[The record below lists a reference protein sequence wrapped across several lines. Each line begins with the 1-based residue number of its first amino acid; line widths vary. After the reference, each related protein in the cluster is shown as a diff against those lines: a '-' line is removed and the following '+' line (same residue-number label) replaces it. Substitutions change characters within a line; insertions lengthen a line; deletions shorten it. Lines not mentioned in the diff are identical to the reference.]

1 MKTQDLLLVALVIG
15 GLYVLTRKKKGGV
28 AKASSQGGSGSGGGG
43 GAIGGIVPSN
53 VETSETAID
62 LIVNDTKPS
71 MTQCIK
77 NPDLAGCESVLPELA
92 NKDVLDETIAGL
104 GDAGGFDLP
113 YDEVNP
119 SKGTGIDT
127 QNPVSEPVS
136 GSTSATY
143 VDTSPVEAPSE
154 ITKSPSNENVVTE
167 VTNVLTEVPT
177 KGKLTP
183 EQIKEITVEV
193 PLELGEGEV
202 IRTMEG
208 VTIDESGRFALG
220 TAKGEVNEDVTREE
234 DVTNVRA
241 VTESTSSTA
250 LPVQAK
256 VERVSAE
263 RVSNFSSDRMDV
275 PYAEEISMQRRKGRK
290 DKFDFD
296 GEYGTFMDSF

>member
-28 AKASSQGGSGSGGGG
+28 GKASSQGGSGSGGGG
-43 GAIGGIVPSN
+43 GAIGGIAPSN

-71 MTQCIK
+71 MTECIK
-77 NPDLAGCESVLPELA
+77 NPDLAGCGAVLPELA

-136 GSTSATY
+136 GSTSGTY

-154 ITKSPSNENVVTE
+154 IVEIITKEPSNQNVVSE
-167 VTNVLTEVPT
+167 VGSVINPE
-177 KGKLTP
+177 KKKLTP
-183 EQIKEITVEV
+183 EQMKELGLDMT
-193 PLELGEGEV
+193 LELGQGEAV
-202 IRTMEG
+202 RTMEG
-208 VTIDESGRFALG
+208 LRIEEAEVSPERVT
-220 TAKGEVNEDVTREE
+220 
-234 DVTNVRA
+234 A
-241 VTESTSSTA
+241 VTESGS
-250 LPVQAK
+250 LPVK
-256 VERVSAE
+256 EVT
-263 RVSNFSSDRMDV
+263 RVSNFSSNRMDV
-275 PYAEEISMQRRKGRK
+275 PYSEEISMQRRKGRK